1 MVRRLRAVPEPS
13 LLQQEPFHLRGVSFM
28 RFVLC
33 VCLFS
38 IVMAVGCSG
47 PKQPEADPNFKPTT
61 NPSDI
66 TIPDQMKQNAPS
78 GG

>member
-1 MVRRLRAVPEPS
+1 MRL
-13 LLQQEPFHLRGVSFM
+13 
-28 RFVLC
+28 VLC
-33 VCLFS
+33 ACLFS
-38 IVMAVGCSG
+38 LVMAVGCSG